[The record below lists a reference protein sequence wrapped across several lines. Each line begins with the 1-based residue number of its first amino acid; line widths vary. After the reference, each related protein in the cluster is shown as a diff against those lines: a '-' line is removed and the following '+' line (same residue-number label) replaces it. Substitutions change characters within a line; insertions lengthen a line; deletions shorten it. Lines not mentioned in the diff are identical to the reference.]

1 VSALKTAFHEM
12 AMPTDWLKVDC
23 LTRGIAHFWWRQH
36 EEELVERRA
45 DATSACGGQDLQG
58 TGTNG
63 ELAGLELQ
71 RSLLGTDGLHRLM
84 FSAVM
89 LFRWLQAGNQMTLN
103 EWAQLNT
110 GIEGSGNDV
119 PMHVQTGIFRALT
132 EGSLALSCAS
142 ATRSVTPPLTPT
154 VEGWA
159 FIHYTGRA
167 QVSHD
172 GDPAAWPDATP
183 RVLAAQGGVSS
194 AGRASPLPG
203 LDGIDNKVRQTT
215 ARKAFGGQDPEAV
228 SVFAQPFDS
237 DEPCRCE
244 DEDAA
249 WLTLHKWVL
258 LLSSSTADP
267 TPYAFVSLRHATL
280 KEADA
285 AAKRITLVSHS
296 EANWSPDSNSDTE
309 WLELFLLLG
318 DGRFQPLEA
327 PHLELR
333 LSRTE
338 DFDVWAARL
347 REVCGEDPLVW
358 VQGSGSKS
366 VDMRLPQMLSN
377 NWTDEPSSLRVPS
390 LTGEEQAPCQV
401 VT

>member
-1 VSALKTAFHEM
+1 M
-12 AMPTDWLKVDC
+12 Q
-23 LTRGIAHFWWRQH
+23 RG
-36 EEELVERRA
+36 
-45 DATSACGGQDLQG
+45 
-58 TGTNG
+58 
-63 ELAGLELQ
+63 
-71 RSLLGTDGLHRLM
+71 
-84 FSAVM
+84 
-89 LFRWLQAGNQMTLN
+89 
-103 EWAQLNT
+103 
-110 GIEGSGNDV
+110 
-119 PMHVQTGIFRALT
+119 
-132 EGSLALSCAS
+132 
-142 ATRSVTPPLTPT
+142 
-154 VEGWA
+154 
-159 FIHYTGRA
+159 
-167 QVSHD
+167 
-172 GDPAAWPDATP
+172 
-183 RVLAAQGGVSS
+183 
-194 AGRASPLPG
+194 SP
-203 LDGIDNKVRQTT
+203 
-215 ARKAFGGQDPEAV
+215 
-228 SVFAQPFDS
+228 
-237 DEPCRCE
+237 
-244 DEDAA
+244 
-249 WLTLHKWVL
+249 HKWVL

-280 KEADA
+280 KEVDA

-338 DFDVWAARL
+338 DFDIWVARL
-347 REVCGEDPLVW
+347 REVCGENPLVW